1 VSDLMNR
8 LNAFVGVEV
17 QAAAPARD
25 AVNTPMIRHW
35 CDAMQDANPVYTDP
49 ALAATSLHGGLVA
62 PPTMLQ
68 AWTMRGL
75 VPRPA
80 PGADSSMGVFEVLDA
95 AGFTSVVA
103 TNCRQ
108 EYARYLRPGDELSVS
123 VSISA
128 VSEEKK
134 TGLGVGHFVTQRH
147 TFIDQ
152 NGESVGTMEFRILKF
167 KPQPQPQPQ
176 RPGVGDAKTD
186 APRRKRPRP
195 SMNDDTAFFWKGLE
209 QGRLLVLRCAGC
221 GVLRHPPEPMCPS
234 CNAMDWQEVECSG
247 RGSIYSYVVAHHP
260 PVPPFAYPNP
270 IALVEL
276 EEGVRLVANLKGIAA
291 DAVEIGMPVEAVF
304 EPVAADD
311 DLVVPL
317 FQPRR
322 AG

>member
-1 VSDLMNR
+1 MSDLQQR
-8 LNAFVGVEV
+8 LEAFVGVEV

-25 AVNTPMIRHW
+25 PVNAPMIRHW

-49 ALAATSLHGGLVA
+49 ALAADSVHGGIVA

-75 VPRPA
+75 VPRPP
-80 PGADSSMGVFEVLDA
+80 PGGDAAMGLFELLDA

-123 VSISA
+123 VSISD

-147 TFIDQ
+147 TFRDQ
-152 NGESVGTMEFRILKF
+152 RGEVVGTMDFRILKF
-167 KPQPQPQPQ
+167 KPRA
-176 RPGVGDAKTD
+176 RPARAGDGASE
-186 APRRKRPRP
+186 APRRRRPRP
-195 SMNDDTAFFWKGLE
+195 SMNDDTAFFWKGLAE
-209 QGRLLVLRCAGC
+209 GRLLVLRCARC
-221 GVLRHPPEPMCPS
+221 GLLRHPPEPMCPS
-234 CNAMDWQEVECSG
+234 CNAMDWQQVECSG
-247 RGSIYSYVVAHHP
+247 RGTIYSYVVAHHP
-260 PVPPFAYPNP
+260 PVPPFEYPNP

-276 EEGVRLVANLKGIAA
+276 EEGVRMVANLKGIAA

-304 EPVAADD
+304 EPVADDD

-317 FQPRR
+317 FQP
-322 AG
+322 AGTR

>member
-1 VSDLMNR
+1 VSDLITR
-8 LNAFVGVEV
+8 LKAFVGVEV

-25 AVNTPMIRHW
+25 PVNAPMIRHW

-49 ALAATSLHGGLVA
+49 ALAEASVHGGLVA

-68 AWTMRGL
+68 AWTMRGH
-75 VPRPA
+75 VPRPP
-80 PGADSSMGVFEVLDA
+80 PGQDAGMGVFEILDE

-108 EYARYLRPGDELSVS
+108 EYVRYLRLGDDLSVS
-123 VSISA
+123 VSISD
-128 VSEEKK
+128 VSDEKQ

-147 TFIDQ
+147 TFRDQ
-152 NGESVGTMEFRILKF
+152 AGEVVGSMDFRILKF
-167 KPQPQPQPQ
+167 KP
-176 RPGVGDAKTD
+176 RVRVASTGDGKGET
-186 APRRKRPRP
+186 PRRKRPRP
-195 SMNDDTAFFWKGLE
+195 SMNDDTAFFWNGLK

-260 PVPPFAYPNP
+260 PVPPFEYPNP
-270 IALVEL
+270 IALIEL

-291 DAVEIGMPVEAVF
+291 DEVEIGMSVEAVF
-304 EPVAADD
+304 EPVAPDD

-317 FQPRR
+317 FQPTG
-322 AG
+322 AS